1 MQSSYSEQFERDMG
15 TSAAEWLAAL
25 PRAIGPQHAWQQVG
39 SAAAEVVLP
48 VGRLHLQWKPLPER
62 RIALLVMPRLW
73 VGFRFEGTT
82 PEQRLAFMRPF
93 DLAMQR
99 GGG

>member
-1 MQSSYSEQFERDMG
+1 MG
-15 TSAAEWLAAL
+15 CSASEWLAAL
-25 PRAIGPQHAWQQVG
+25 PRAIGPHGQWQLLGQD
-39 SAAAEVVLP
+39 AALISLP
-48 VGRLHLQWKPLPER
+48 QGGRLNVQWKPLPPR

-73 VGFRFEGTT
+73 VGFRFEGATA
-82 PEQRLAFMRPF
+82 EQRLAFMRPF

>member
-1 MQSSYSEQFERDMG
+1 MG

-25 PRAIGPQHAWQQVG
+25 PRAIGPAHAWRLVG
-39 SAAAEVVLP
+39 EGAAVVDLP
-48 VGRLHLQWKPLPER
+48 AGCLHLQWQPLPER

-73 VGFRFEGTT
+73 VGFRFEGTSA
-82 PEQRLAFMRPF
+82 EQRLAFMRPF